1 MSRNKIFNELKKY
14 NIEDLYRK
22 YFLVKY
28 QDSSYEQVIRI
39 LLEDRLIPFNL
50 LELESITYLWEKYDW
65 ARVIILENIDM
76 IISNNDYHKLSTILD
91 LVMGDREQFIK
102 LCQKIFSSED
112 IAKRVLLIDILLDH
126 GFPASEELVINPLY
140 QKNSEEKKMEKNSI
154 FDILE
159 YRIDHPDIQ
168 EILFNHYEEL
178 FESAIHEKM
187 QILSS
192 VCNLFPQVSSNLIEK
207 YSLLL
212 SGFLQ
217 IPSEN
222 QKWADA
228 ILSEIIERKIV

>member
-50 LELESITYLWEKYDW
+50 LEVEPIVYLWEKYDW
-65 ARVIILENIDM
+65 ARVIILDNIDI
-76 IISNNDYHKLSTILD
+76 IISNNDYHKLSTIVD
-91 LVMGDREQFIK
+91 LTMSDKEQFMK
-102 LCQKIFSSED
+102 LCQKIFSSKD
-112 IAKRVLLIDILLDH
+112 IAQRVLLIDILLDH

-140 QKNSEEKKMEKNSI
+140 QNSEDRKMEKNSL

-168 EILFNHYEEL
+168 EILFN
-178 FESAIHEKM
+178 A
-187 QILSS
+187 
-192 VCNLFPQVSSNLIEK
+192 
-207 YSLLL
+207 
-212 SGFLQ
+212 
-217 IPSEN
+217 
-222 QKWADA
+222 
-228 ILSEIIERKIV
+228 

>member
-112 IAKRVLLIDILLDH
+112 IAKRVI
-126 GFPASEELVINPLY
+126 Y
-140 QKNSEEKKMEKNSI
+140 
-154 FDILE
+154 
-159 YRIDHPDIQ
+159 Y
-168 EILFNHYEEL
+168 
-178 FESAIHEKM
+178 
-187 QILSS
+187 
-192 VCNLFPQVSSNLIEK
+192 
-207 YSLLL
+207 
-212 SGFLQ
+212 
-217 IPSEN
+217 
-222 QKWADA
+222 
-228 ILSEIIERKIV
+228 